1 MLVPDVDPDSH
12 ASFNMGGFTLPVV
25 CALVDL
31 ESDPGISEAIKNFVH
46 VADTEGHS
54 HDLLETQ

>member
-1 MLVPDVDPDSH
+1 
-12 ASFNMGGFTLPVV
+12 MGGLTLPVV

-31 ESDPGISEAIKNFVH
+31 ESDPAISEAIKNFVH